1 MYYNAFCMD
10 EIESNGNKQ
19 RIENK
24 IKAKNLMAL
33 AVNFV
38 DDAQLARVKEVFDDL
53 KPAELTAFKKYL
65 DNRDYL
71 KSPYQNMLGHKIIS
85 KLCRIALY
93 SEPEDE
99 YLNSLYTEYKKNQD
113 IIDDLKI
120 QSTQTFKYDSITRII
135 DEIGDLSERN
145 IELLEKVNTYRDN
158 KYP

>member
-10 EIESNGNKQ
+10 EIESSGNKQ

-53 KPAELTAFKKYL
+53 QPAELTAFKKYL

-113 IIDDLKI
+113 IIDELKI
-120 QSTQTFKYDSITRII
+120 QATQTFKYDSITRII